1 MTNFESALETLV
13 ENAVSRALTRSIDS
27 LKSEMMDGFAEQ
39 IKTSLSLSL
48 NQPMPAPEE
57 EKFLTAKEVKQMLK
71 IAHSTLWAMHQ
82 DGRLVPLK
90 IGRKSLYREV
100 DVKSFLRC

>member
-27 LKSEMMDGFAEQ
+27 LKSEMMEGFAEQ
-39 IKTSLSLSL
+39 IKTSLSL

-71 IAHSTLWAMHQ
+71 IAHSTLWAMQQ

-90 IGRKSLYREV
+90 IGRKSLYRET
-100 DVKSFLRC
+100 DVRAFLRC